1 MCMCSSM
8 RENNARSVE
17 WIGCRQVDEEEG
29 GMKIKSNYLNAFHV
43 ANLSLSISL
52 LCVCQVFFSPFFFF
66 CFIFLSFHLLGFTS
80 RCATTSHFSWPLLPF
95 AKSRGYVLYICIY
108 ICMWRLKED
117 YNLFSVSCSLL
128 FEFAYQTENLP
139 FLLINCL

>member
-1 MCMCSSM
+1 
-8 RENNARSVE
+8 
-17 WIGCRQVDEEEG
+17 
-29 GMKIKSNYLNAFHV
+29 MKIKSNYLNAFHV

-52 LCVCQVFFSPFFFF
+52 LCVCQVFFSPFFFLF
-66 CFIFLSFHLLGFTS
+66 FSHFIFSVLFLVVRRPPIFRGRSFLSQNLEGM
-80 RCATTSHFSWPLLPF
+80 C
-95 AKSRGYVLYICIY
+95 CIY
-108 ICMWRLKED
+108 MYIYMCVCVWRLKED